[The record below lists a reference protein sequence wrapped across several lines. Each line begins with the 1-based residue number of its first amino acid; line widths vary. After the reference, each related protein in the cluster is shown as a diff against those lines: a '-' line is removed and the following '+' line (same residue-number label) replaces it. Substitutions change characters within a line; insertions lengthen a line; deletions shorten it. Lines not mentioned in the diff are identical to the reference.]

1 MSDPRRERPS
11 HPGVAGRGPVSA
23 PGRLTPPGLG
33 ERLLDLVAE
42 LVRRESVSR
51 HEAELAAYLVG
62 RLAALPGFRLEQVEG
77 QLVLRSEFGCPGRI
91 VLAGHLDTVPPSG
104 PIGPRR
110 TADRISGLGAV
121 DMKGGLAVLVDLV
134 ESVARGEI
142 RAALDVSVVLYTC
155 EEVAD
160 TENGLGRLLGARPD
174 LFRGDAAVL
183 LEPTDGWVEA
193 GCQGSLRAR
202 LSVAGQRAHTARP
215 WQGENAIHRL
225 APLLGALASWTGREV
240 DLDGCLY
247 RESLQAVGLEG
258 GVAGN
263 VVPDRASVVV
273 NYRFA
278 PDRSGDE
285 ALRWLLEWSAPLV
298 GEGGS
303 CEVVDRVDG
312 AAPAIGHP
320 LMAALVALSGRPPRA
335 KLGWT
340 DVARFAQIGLPAVNF
355 GPGDPELAHTPGEW
369 VDAASL
375 VAVWAA
381 LGRLIEHPD
390 EEGLL
395 GGQRGD
401 DESEP

>member
-1 MSDPRRERPS
+1 MSGPRRPRPVDPDPTERTTP
-11 HPGVAGRGPVSA
+11 VADCALP
-23 PGRLTPPGLG
+23 PPPGLG
-33 ERLLDLVAE
+33 ARLLDLVAD
-42 LVRRESVSR
+42 LVGRESVSR
-51 HEAELAAYLVG
+51 NEAELAAYLAG
-62 RLAALPGFRLEQVEG
+62 RLAPLEGFHLEQVEG
-77 QLVLRSEFGCPGRI
+77 QLVLASAFGCPQRI

-104 PIGPRR
+104 PIGLRR
-110 TADRISGLGAV
+110 TADRVEGLGAV

-142 RAALDVSVVLYTC
+142 VPALDMSVVLYTC
-155 EEVAD
+155 EEVSDA
-160 TENGLGRLLGARPD
+160 ENGLGRLLRSRPD
-174 LFRGDAAVL
+174 LVVGDAAVL

-193 GCQGSLRAR
+193 GCQGSLRVR
-202 LSVAGQRAHTARP
+202 LSVLGRRAHTARP

-240 DLDGCLY
+240 DLEGCHY
-247 RESLQAVGLEG
+247 RESLQAVMVEG

-273 NYRFA
+273 NHRFA

-285 ALRWLLEWSAPLV
+285 ALRWLEEWLAPLL

-312 AAPAIGHP
+312 AAPAVGHP

-340 DVARFAQIGLPAVNF
+340 DVARLARHGLPAVNF

-375 VAVWAA
+375 VRVWAA
-381 LGRLIEHPD
+381 IRHLIVGPRAGRSRPPS
-390 EEGLL
+390 
-395 GGQRGD
+395 D
-401 DESEP
+401 DGSGS

>member
-1 MSDPRRERPS
+1 MSVPRVVRPVEADRDGRVAPVAA
-11 HPGVAGRGPVSA
+11 HPLP
-23 PGRLTPPGLG
+23 TPPGLG
-33 ERLLDLVAE
+33 ARLLDLVAD
-42 LVRRESVSR
+42 LVGRESVSR
-51 HEAELAAYLVG
+51 NEAELAAALAG
-62 RLAALPGFRLEQVEG
+62 RLARLEGFHLEQVEG
-77 QLVLRSEFGCPGRI
+77 QLVLASAFGCPQRI

-104 PIGPRR
+104 PIGPSR
-110 TADRISGLGAV
+110 TADRVAGLGAV

-142 RAALDVSVVLYTC
+142 VPGLDVSVVLYTC
-155 EEVAD
+155 EEVSDA
-160 TENGLGRLLGARPD
+160 ENGLGRLLGSRPD
-174 LFRGDAAVL
+174 LVVGDAAVL

-202 LSVAGQRAHTARP
+202 LSVVGRRAHTARP

-240 DLDGCLY
+240 DLEGCRY
-247 RESLQAVGLEG
+247 RESLQAVMVEG

-278 PDRSGDE
+278 PDRRGDE
-285 ALRWLLEWSAPLV
+285 AFRWLEEWSAPLV

-303 CEVVDRVDG
+303 CEVVDQVEG
-312 AAPAIGHP
+312 AAPAVGHP

-340 DVARFAQIGLPAVNF
+340 DVARFARHGLPAVNF

-369 VDAASL
+369 VDARSL
-375 VAVWAA
+375 VTVWAA
-381 LGRLIEHPD
+381 LRHLIAGRVAGPV
-390 EEGLL
+390 
-395 GGQRGD
+395 QPPGD
-401 DESEP
+401 DESGS